1 VSTPPG
7 ELPPIPGQP
16 LTPAVPAA
24 PTPNTGQQT
33 VPSSVVPTT
42 PAPPIP
48 ITQTNTLAVI
58 SLIAALASFLAHFL
72 LPLGGGFIGA
82 LVAVIAG
89 YMARGQI
96 KRTGE
101 QGMGLAT
108 AGIVI
113 GVIHLVIIALSFLAL
128 LFFIFVVGA
137 IVFGFHR

>member
-1 VSTPPG
+1 
-7 ELPPIPGQP
+7 
-16 LTPAVPAA
+16 
-24 PTPNTGQQT
+24 
-33 VPSSVVPTT
+33 VVPTT

-58 SLIAALASFLAHFL
+58 SLIAALASFAAHFL
-72 LPLGGGFIGA
+72 LPFGGGFIGA
-82 LVAVIAG
+82 LVAIITG

-113 GVIHLVIIALSFLAL
+113 GAIHLVLIVLSFLAI
-128 LFFIFVVGA
+128 LFFIFVVGVA
-137 IVFGFHR
+137 VFGFHH